1 MRRQFL
7 RCACAA
13 LGLMLAAC
21 GSSSSSGS
29 TSVPGSSTKPTEPSV
44 TQPVT
49 APDTV
54 TPTSGPVIT
63 DPVTTD
69 PAATEFVRVYL
80 LVDERLHVFGRAV
93 ASAAPAEAV
102 RALLVGPTASE
113 TASGAVTLIPDGTR
127 LHGVTV
133 EGHEATVD
141 LSAEFNTGGGSLSV
155 MGRIAEVVYTVTQFE
170 GIDTVRFAI
179 DGNVVTELTGEGIG
193 VDGVE
198 RMDFIDLAPFIL
210 METPWD
216 GATVAQPITVSGMS
230 NTFEAQVNYEL
241 RTTTGTVL
249 VEGWFMATSGTGT
262 WGTFAATLDALPAGT
277 TGDVIV
283 RLFEVS
289 SENGS
294 PLNISEVLVH
304 LA

>member
-216 GATVAQPITVSGMS
+216 GAPVAQPITVSGMS

-304 LA
+304 LV